1 MLPSARQVED
11 LIDDLLRRPG
21 RIECHETGDPPHPLP
36 LVRRVPPRSKDDA
49 LECLVLRFD
58 ADSGI
63 VRGDPLLALQTREFN
78 LLARGEID
86 LRKESLDLD
95 IAAQPRRGLGIS
107 LGDVIN
113 PFTRI
118 GGTLAAPRIV
128 ADPKTGILET
138 GAGIATGGLWPLA
151 RKLRQRFLGR
161 NPCVRALEAEPDQGA
176 RRDSRYSATAS

>member
-1 MLPSARQVED
+1 VFED
-11 LIDDLLRRPG
+11 FLSRTLETVNPLIGRRDG
-21 RIECHETGDPPHPLP
+21 MQ
-36 LVRRVPPRSKDDA
+36 

-58 ADSGI
+58 ADSGA
-63 VRGDPLLALQTREFN
+63 VRGDPLLALQTREFK

-86 LRKESLDLD
+86 LRKEALDLD
-95 IAAQPRRGLGIS
+95 IAAEPRRGLGIS

-128 ADPKTGILET
+128 ADPKTGIIET

-151 RKLRQRFLGR
+151 RKLRQRFLGG
-161 NPCVRALEAEPDQGA
+161 NPCARALEAEPDQGA
-176 RRDSRYSATAS
+176 RRDSKYSATAS